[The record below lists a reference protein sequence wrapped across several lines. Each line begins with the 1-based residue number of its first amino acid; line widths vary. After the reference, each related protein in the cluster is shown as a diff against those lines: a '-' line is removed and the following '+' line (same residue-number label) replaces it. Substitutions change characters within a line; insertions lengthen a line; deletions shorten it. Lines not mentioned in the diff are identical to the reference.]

1 MWPFFP
7 PRSQPSNVDSNLP
20 GFVIIDDS
28 QSESVELIWSDYRQ
42 QNPAQ
47 DAEDGANNNNNNAQE
62 ANDDQDV
69 APTDVAEGDPTP
81 TNAEDGAN
89 NNNNNAQEANDDQD
103 VAPTDVAEGDPTPTN
118 VTITNANRVTDEPWL
133 SKLNSSRKRIGRE
146 VTEFLLSPVEYL
158 FDGIEG
164 VADEEQNSE
173 DSEEKQMRK
182 DGFHVKDMGDT
193 ANHSPKRLG
202 FPEQISGDSED
213 NHDTTNRQ
221 HKRARVSKK
230 NSEDSEDNHNRQ
242 GRDDRDG
249 FPRTFPPVEE
259 EKIYRA
265 IGHVGP
271 MTSKLRLNKHAVVTS
286 KSQSGDIF
294 AIMKGDIQSQAWI
307 GDVKVIETRGLMDI
321 VRQMSDKAME
331 MVVPGRTSILEEKE
345 WWEGAKRTVCR
356 EMKFRTT
363 LPLFF
368 EARPYTPTVTDASDP
383 AFHRWGKEMNG
394 KEAFNCYELLD
405 ETQKV
410 IEPRGQFMK
419 QIASLSQK
427 LVPGIIRTGRYYKD
441 NSFEGHN
448 FTQGRNTFKQKDV
461 DLKPDRWPNNNSSCC
476 VATVVQLLTHV
487 TAISNGFSIMYMEN
501 KWTASKSDSDL
512 SILRLLTYGI
522 AMFWEY
528 YSDRNLHHAF
538 WLRLQ
543 IRDDLTRAWQQ
554 EQARRQEPDC
564 NGNDVVQ
571 LLQSIMDAT
580 YSKSEREGSKVMRS
594 VWNICCE
601 TSTKNSSPKLQRFYP
616 TIPIINQDGDEDFTQ
631 EFNKQMDN
639 EAKRMVG
646 KIGIVS
652 KIVLPMVLIIEVGMR
667 TNKRTIFPPH
677 VLDFTDVSTVG
688 GMQYVGPHDQS
699 KIEYTMVGYAVNK
712 TKKHWVSTV
721 KSASKWYDC
730 DDGCISDS
738 DLHDVEK
745 RPKHT
750 DVKEGLVFFYEATPI
765 RRQPCNEPAKKDEI
779 LKKSC
784 SVCTKARRKCDGK
797 NPCSYCVSKN
807 IKKCNYEVAGRKG
820 RPKGRKNKR
829 TVVIDVDAED
839 VIDVDA
845 EEPNAKKSRKEGH
858 GNQAVPAPVAGNI
871 AGNSA
876 GINIV
881 NQAVPAPVAGNI
893 AGNSAGNNI
902 VNQAVPAPVAGN
914 IAGNNIANQAVLAPV
929 AGNIAGNI
937 VNNQHDDA
945 LLRRN
950 GAIYNITMHGG
961 HFSGKLFNSGGAK
974 MEFPRGN

>member
-1 MWPFFP
+1 MWKFFSP
-7 PRSQPSNVDSNLP
+7 TSQPSNATDSTVAPKVDNPTAVAKANALQP
-20 GFVIIDDS
+20 NDS
-28 QSESVELIWSDYRQ
+28 EVGC
-42 QNPAQ
+42 
-47 DAEDGANNNNNNAQE
+47 GANYDTSNINNAG
-62 ANDDQDV
+62 NS
-69 APTDVAEGDPTP
+69 TTP
-81 TNAEDGAN
+81 NE
-89 NNNNNAQEANDDQD
+89 
-103 VAPTDVAEGDPTPTN
+103 
-118 VTITNANRVTDEPWL
+118 TITNTNRVTEEQQENGFLP
-133 SKLNSSRKRIGRE
+133 KLISTPKRIGNTMRE
-146 VTEFLLSPVEYL
+146 FFLSPVKKYL
-158 FDGIEG
+158 YKG
-164 VADEEQNSE
+164 VQGVPKKVRFSEQISE
-173 DSEEKQMRK
+173 DSENNQLKL
-182 DGFHVKDMGDT
+182 DGFHMKDMDGT
-193 ANHSPKRLG
+193 RNYSPKRTSSEDRSSKRARYSPKRTSSEDRSSKRARLS
-202 FPEQISGDSED
+202 EQISED
-213 NHDTTNRQ
+213 NHY
-221 HKRARVSKK
+221 
-230 NSEDSEDNHNRQ
+230 RQ
-242 GRDDRDG
+242 GLDDREG
-249 FPRTFPPVEE
+249 FPRTFPPFE
-259 EKIYRA
+259 EKEIYRA

-271 MTSKLRLNKHAVVTS
+271 MTSRLCLDHHVVTS
-286 KSQSGDIF
+286 KSQSGRNSKDVF
-294 AIMKGDIQSQAWI
+294 AIMKQDNQSQPWI
-307 GDVKVIETRGLMDI
+307 GEVKLSLTQNLMDI
-321 VRQMSDKAME
+321 ARIMSEKAME
-331 MVVPGRTSILEEKE
+331 MVVPGRTSIVEEKE
-345 WWEGAKRTVCR
+345 WWEGAKRTVCK
-356 EMKFRTT
+356 EMKLRAT

-368 EARPYTPTVTDASDP
+368 EAGPYTPTVTNASDH
-383 AFHRWGKEMNG
+383 AFQRWGIEMNG
-394 KEAFNCYELLD
+394 KEAFKCFELLD
-405 ETQKV
+405 KTQNV
-410 IEPRGQFMK
+410 IEPNTKFIK
-419 QIASLSQK
+419 NIASLSQK
-427 LVPGIIRTGRYYKD
+427 LVPGIIRTGRYYED
-441 NSFEGHN
+441 NSFEGAN
-448 FTQGRNTFKQKDV
+448 FTQGNYTFKQKYV
-461 DLKPDRWPNNNSSCC
+461 DLKPDRWPNKNSSCC

-487 TAISNGFSIMYMEN
+487 TAISNGFSIMYMQNE
-501 KWTASKSDSDL
+501 WTASQSDSDL
-512 SILRLLTYGI
+512 SILRLFTYGI

-528 YSDRNLHHAF
+528 YSDQNLHHAF

-765 RRQPCNEPAKKDEI
+765 CRQPCNEPAKKDEI

-797 NPCSYCVSKN
+797 NPCSYCISKN
-807 IKKCNYEVAGRKG
+807 IKKCTYEVAGRKG
-820 RPKGRKNKR
+820 RPRGSKNKR
-829 TVVIDVDAED
+829 TIVIDADT
-839 VIDVDA
+839 
-845 EEPNAKKSRKEGH
+845 EEPNAKKSRTEGH
-858 GNQAVPAPVAGNI
+858 SKQAVPAPVAGNI
-871 AGNSA
+871 
-876 GINIV
+876 
-881 NQAVPAPVAGNI
+881 
-893 AGNSAGNNI
+893 AGNNI

-914 IAGNNIANQAVLAPV
+914 NIAGNKIVNQAVPAPV
-929 AGNIAGNI
+929 AGNNIAGNI
-937 VNNQHDDA
+937 VNNQHDDT
-945 LLRRN
+945 LLPRN

-961 HFSGKLFNSGGAK
+961 QVHAGNGKMFNSGGAT
-974 MEFPRGN
+974 MEFPRGV